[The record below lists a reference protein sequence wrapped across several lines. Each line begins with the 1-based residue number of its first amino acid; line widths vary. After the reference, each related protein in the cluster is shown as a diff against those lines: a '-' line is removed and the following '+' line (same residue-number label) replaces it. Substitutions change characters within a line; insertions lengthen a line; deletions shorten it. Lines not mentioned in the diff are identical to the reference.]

1 MASHKLKVS
10 PTSWPVQKK
19 IRRFHPNK
27 QKIIQMEIDKLLIA
41 KFVREFKYP
50 NWLVKMVVVPK
61 KKRRWWVY
69 VDYTNLN
76 DACPNDNFLLPRID
90 QIVDATTRHGML
102 SFLNVFSKYHKIP
115 MFQLDEEKTVFVTT
129 QGLYCYRVMLFG
141 LKNVSTTY

>member
-76 DACPNDNFLLPRID
+76 DTCPKDSFYLSRID
-90 QIVDATTRHGML
+90 QIVNATVRHGMFFFL
-102 SFLNVFSKYHKIP
+102 DSFFGYHQILI
-115 MFQLDEEKTVFVTT
+115 FQPEEKTTFITP
-129 QGLYCYRVMLFG
+129 QGLYCYRVILFG
-141 LKNVSTTY
+141 LKNVDVTY